1 MINIMCISQI
11 PFSSSSGSK
20 PANTSVDLTKYG
32 IDRRP
37 SLELAIAREF
47 TFGQTQDK
55 FQAAAIDLLSNWK
68 PRVADDN
75 LRNSQTSDDSLHGS
89 RDKSDIKLTCSF
101 CDSTCDSPVDL
112 NVHMEQY
119 HRYNCRLCQ
128 KSFSTGSGLYS
139 HNRLQHG
146 RGTDLLACNIC
157 GKKCLSKARLTI
169 HERSHSESRMFQCLQ
184 CNRSY
189 KHKYSLDGHNCL
201 GPNDSNQ

>member
-1 MINIMCISQI
+1 MFNIMTISQI
-11 PFSSSSGSK
+11 PFSSSGSK
-20 PANTSVDLTKYG
+20 PADTSVDLTKYG

-47 TFGQTQDK
+47 TFGQTQEK

-68 PRVADDN
+68 PRIA
-75 LRNSQTSDDSLHGS
+75 DDSLHGS
-89 RDKSDIKLTCSF
+89 QDKSDKKFTCSL
-101 CDSTCDSPVDL
+101 CDSMCDSPIDM

-119 HRYNCRLCQ
+119 HRYSCKLCQ

-146 RGTDLLACNIC
+146 RGTDLLECKIC